1 MVDPANLQGWYDLRK
16 SLKIGIASALKL
28 GYIGTFR
35 NVSMNF
41 GKKKTGK
48 KHKTQWMP
56 ITIPQGVSDMGLSE
70 KKRNRKSIVH
80 PLTNRH
86 SFIILHF
93 PRLT

>member
-41 GKKKTGK
+41 GKKNWK
-48 KHKTQWMP
+48 KTQNPMDAHHDP
-56 ITIPQGVSDMGLSE
+56 
-70 KKRNRKSIVH
+70 
-80 PLTNRH
+80 
-86 SFIILHF
+86 
-93 PRLT
+93 PRCFRYGFV

>member
-41 GKKKTGK
+41 GKKKLEKNTKPNGCPSRSPKVFQIWVCLRK
-48 KHKTQWMP
+48 KGTA
-56 ITIPQGVSDMGLSE
+56 
-70 KKRNRKSIVH
+70 N
-80 PLTNRH
+80 PLYIH
-86 SFIILHF
+86 
-93 PRLT
+93 